1 MMTAPTKFTFET
13 LDLGVAAYLVAA
25 EKLALVD
32 AIPQPNGKVSFVFKD
47 ANGEGPLLE
56 TQFLSGQALVSGVR
70 FHQQLRLLRRLA
82 ERELRSAN
90 LLRA

>member
-1 MMTAPTKFTFET
+1 MMTVPSKHTFET
-13 LDLGVAAYLVAA
+13 LDLGVAAYLIAA
-25 EKLALVD
+25 EKLALIA

-47 ANGEGPLLE
+47 ANGNGPIFE

-82 ERELRSAN
+82 ERELRSA
-90 LLRA
+90 